1 MRSFFLYIPA
11 EIPINIIAVYIS
23 AVNDYIRESYP
34 DHLIGYPWNTESM
47 ENRVAGWVGMS
58 WKVLVL

>member
-23 AVNDYIRESYP
+23 AVNDYIS
-34 DHLIGYPWNTESM
+34 LSL
-47 ENRVAGWVGMS
+47 V
-58 WKVLVL
+58 KVT